1 MSEKLVATVSLYEQ
15 LFNHLHEPLC
25 VFDTDDN
32 EVFSNSIFVA
42 MGSDFKQ
49 DMLQQWAN
57 RKTKALKHCWV
68 NNRLVRFA
76 EFANGYAFIVN
87 DTDKENS
94 IAEVTLRKLSE
105 AMKHSDD
112 IYAATAEAIS
122 ECLPWR
128 WVAITRFKSKHR
140 LEVLTFL
147 DNHEKMQETEYD
159 IVGTP
164 CEMVVDTNSFTLF
177 SDVLAAFPNY
187 QSLHEMG
194 AKTYA
199 GLVYRG
205 VDNQPL
211 GHVMVMHDKRDV
223 DFTLAEDVISVSTL
237 ALASHF
243 QLHNAKSQ
251 LKEVQEQAK
260 VDALTGIGN
269 RLAYDSILNYVEST
283 QHLQRAHD
291 WTIAIIDLDGLKP
304 LNDNVGHNAGDQFIR
319 LMATEL
325 DKIGR
330 QDDHAFRIGGD
341 EFAVIFSQSTP
352 AFISSL
358 IGRFSKAIHRVR
370 TAMQYP
376 VNASIGFASLSEAE
390 NDIEKWIAL
399 ADQRMYRNKKS
410 KKDANLTAV
419 KVN

>member
-1 MSEKLVATVSLYEQ
+1 MSDNHSATISLYEQ
-15 LFNHLHEPLC
+15 LFNHLPEPIC
-25 VFDTDDN
+25 VFDNDDN
-32 EVFSNSIFVA
+32 EVFTNSNFEW
-42 MGSDFKQ
+42 MGDDFKQ
-49 DMLQQWAN
+49 EMLNQWAA

-76 EFANGYAFIVN
+76 SFEHGYAFVVS

-105 AMKHSDD
+105 AMRYSDD

-122 ECLPWR
+122 ESLSWR

-147 DNHEKMQETEYD
+147 DNHERMQETEYD

-205 VDNQPL
+205 ADNQPL

-223 DFTLAEDVISVSTL
+223 DFALAEDVISIATL

-251 LKEVQEQAK
+251 LKEVQKQAK

-269 RLAYDSILNYVEST
+269 RLAYDSVLNYVEST
-283 QHLQRAHD
+283 QHLQRPHD

-358 IGRFSKAIHRVR
+358 IGRFHKAIHRVR

-376 VNASIGFASLSEAE
+376 VNASIGFASLNEAE

-410 KKDANLTAV
+410 KKESQSNV
-419 KVN
+419 INI